1 MRMSLRMKVFTAF
14 FAFILIPLLLF
25 GFIAYYF
32 VSDMIEKKYSEQ
44 AELTLRALSQNVDFI
59 FREMDKVT
67 DSTIA
72 SKAIQEVLNNRS
84 YNSQDVTQIDYLS
97 LNEVQQN
104 FRELL
109 VNHPSVSHAFLYTL
123 LDERI
128 NALFSRQNYQAMPS
142 EKFREHKVF
151 QEVLDRQGVPTW
163 VGPNEHPE
171 LTGSDSVFTQIRV
184 VKDIASLNDKGILFV
199 QIKNS
204 GLDGIFRYYSYN
216 QNIYETQFF
225 IVNAQGQILFDSLDE
240 MDGVHLKSYLDGSIQ
255 MDGKYHSNRQLFA
268 NQDSIV
274 SEIGLGT
281 ENWHLVSVVSWSSLS
296 KEITLYAKWVAS
308 ITVLCLL
315 SAIMF
320 ILFFVNRI
328 VKSIV
333 TTVHFMRRVER
344 GDLTTRI
351 PINGEDETSFL
362 ARGFNSLVHRISELL
377 YEVKLQ
383 QERKTRAELIAL
395 QAQIKPHFL
404 FNALESINILAIQN
418 QGKKVSQMVTRL
430 GSLLRISIQQKEEIT
445 IEQEMNHLISYLE
458 IQKFRFEELFE
469 FDIDIPQ
476 SLVGYSML
484 KLTLQPLVE
493 NSIQHGFEGIEYTG
507 HIRIRACE
515 EDNHIAFYIED
526 NGIGISPARL
536 AAFDYR
542 RDDDDE
548 TIHSDSPELGERRG
562 LGVCNVAD
570 RIRIQY
576 GSRYGLF
583 ICSEVGIG
591 TTIKFVVPK
600 YMGGAE

>member
-1 MRMSLRMKVFTAF
+1 MKVFAAF
-14 FAFILIPLLLF
+14 FAFILIPLLLL
-25 GFIAYYF
+25 GFIAYYV

-67 DSTIA
+67 DSAIA

-97 LNEVQQN
+97 LNEIQQN

-128 NALFSRQNYQAMPS
+128 NALFSRENFQAMPS
-142 EKFREHKVF
+142 EKFREHEIF
-151 QEVLDRQGVPTW
+151 QVVIDRQGVPTW

-184 VKDIASLNDKGILFV
+184 VKDIVSLNDKGILFV

-204 GLDGIFRYYSYN
+204 GLEGIFRYYSHN
-216 QNIYETQFF
+216 QNIYETRFF
-225 IVNAQGQILFDSLDE
+225 IVNDQGQILFDSTDE
-240 MDGVHLKSYLDGSIQ
+240 IDGAHFKPYIDGSIQ

-274 SEIGLGT
+274 SGIGLGT

-296 KEITLYAKWVAS
+296 KEITLYAKWVTL
-308 ITVLCLL
+308 ITIVCLL
-315 SAIMF
+315 SAIVF

-328 VKSIV
+328 VKSIIS
-333 TTVHFMRRVER
+333 TVHFMRRVER
-344 GDLTTRI
+344 GDLGTRI
-351 PINGEDETSFL
+351 PIRGNDETSFL
-362 ARGFNSLVHRISELL
+362 ARGFNSLVHRIAELL
-377 YEVKLQ
+377 HEVKLQ
-383 QERKTRAELIAL
+383 QERKTRAEMIAL

-404 FNALESINILAIQN
+404 FNALESINILAVQN

-430 GSLLRISIQQKEEIT
+430 GNMLRISIQQKEEIT
-445 IEQEMNHLISYLE
+445 IEQELNHLISYLE

-469 FDIDIPQ
+469 YNIDIPQ
-476 SLVGYSML
+476 SLFGCSML

-507 HIRIRACE
+507 HIRIRACG
-515 EDNHIAFYIED
+515 EDDHIVFYIED
-526 NGIGISPARL
+526 NGIGIPPARL
-536 AAFDYR
+536 AAFDSR
-542 RDDDDE
+542 RDDE
-548 TIHSDSPELGERRG
+548 TIHRDSPEIGERRG

-591 TTIKFVVPK
+591 TTIKFVIPK
-600 YMGGAE
+600 YTGGA